1 MEFMP
6 NIMIVDDTPANLGLL
21 EKMLTSEGYN
31 VFCFLRG
38 DMAMRSISRK
48 KPDMIFLDINMPYM
62 NGFEMCSM
70 LKSNRST
77 EDIPVIFISALTD
90 TFDKV
95 KAFNAGGI
103 DYVTKPFELEEVRVR
118 LKTHLRIHT
127 LENELKEMNLKLEE
141 KVEEQ
146 VKEIAESKYAT
157 ISAIAKIAES
167 RDHEIG
173 NHIER
178 VKAFCKILAEKLA
191 LESEY
196 KDYITP
202 KYIDN
207 ITHASLL
214 HDIGKIGI
222 SDSILKKKGKLSYE
236 EFEIMKKHTNIG
248 AETLSDIIIQY
259 PQNCF
264 LKMGLSIA
272 RSHHEK
278 WDGSGYPDGLKG
290 DEIPL
295 SARIMAVV
303 DVYDALRS
311 KRCYK
316 EPFTHEY
323 SLSIIEEGSG
333 KHFDPQIA
341 YAFIKFGDELSKLY
355 EKIG

>member
-38 DMAMRSISRK
+38 DMAMKSILRK

-62 NGFEMCSM
+62 DGFEMCSL
-70 LKSNRST
+70 LKANSST
-77 EDIPVIFISALTD
+77 ENIPVIFISALTD

-103 DYVTKPFELEEVRVR
+103 DYVTKPFELEEVRAR

-127 LENELKEMNLKLEE
+127 LEKELKEINVKLEY
-141 KVEEQ
+141 KVKKQ
-146 VKEIAESKYAT
+146 VEEIAESKYAT

-167 RDHEIG
+167 RDHDIG

-178 VKAFCKILAEKLA
+178 VKAFCKIVAEKLS
-191 LESEY
+191 LVPEY
-196 KDYITP
+196 KEYITQ

-222 SDSILKKKGKLSYE
+222 DDNILKKRGKLTFD
-236 EFEIMKKHTNIG
+236 EFELMKKHTNIG
-248 AETLSDIIIQY
+248 ADTLSEIITQY
-259 PQNCF
+259 PHNSF

-278 WDGSGYPDGLKG
+278 WDGSGYPDGLFE

-295 SARIMAVV
+295 SARIMAIV

-323 SLSIIEEGSG
+323 SIDIIREGMG
-333 KHFDPQIA
+333 KHFDPKIA
-341 YAFIKFGDELSKLY
+341 EVFINHAEELSNLY
-355 EKIG
+355 ERIG